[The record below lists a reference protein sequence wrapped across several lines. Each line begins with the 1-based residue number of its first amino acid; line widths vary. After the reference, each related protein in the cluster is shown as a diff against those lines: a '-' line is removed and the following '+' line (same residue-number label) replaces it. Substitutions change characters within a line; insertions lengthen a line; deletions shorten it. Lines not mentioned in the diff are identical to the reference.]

1 MEVKQDLR
9 TSTKGTSVLSG
20 KNKIGRTQA
29 LLGCCFLLCST
40 DANSWHEA
48 QGPRGLLRRRDLAG
62 HPGKQPT
69 LPHLKKKKTSIVS
82 EKGYLILQ
90 IKCYSLCP
98 RNRNSSGEPAPP
110 TKNLRPDTSQ
120 EGPSWVTQQKTACCL
135 LTARLPRRPGEE
147 GLCEANGKGLCSP
160 PGAQSILCPLGL

>member
-1 MEVKQDLR
+1 MSRLFRSGKGLWEVSNYLLRSAAAVEVKQGLR

-20 KNKIGRTQA
+20 KNKIGGTQA

-48 QGPRGLLRRRDLAG
+48 QGPRGLLHRRDLAG

-82 EKGYLILQ
+82 EEGYLILQ
-90 IKCYSLCP
+90 IKCYSPCP

-110 TKNLRPDTSQ
+110 TKNLLPI
-120 EGPSWVTQQKTACCL
+120 P
-135 LTARLPRRPGEE
+135 ARRG
-147 GLCEANGKGLCSP
+147 
-160 PGAQSILCPLGL
+160 